1 MEAPT
6 KHSRTLRLRGWLSA
20 RFGRIPGGQT
30 QPPEEQA
37 TSRRSR
43 GWFSSRLSD
52 KSKGGRHRTFRGVPD
67 FFRLA
72 VESLNEYALIT
83 MDRNRVISS
92 WSGPAAAM
100 FGYTEA
106 EIIGQNVTLLFTPE
120 DIAKGIDKQ
129 EFVEAL
135 DKGRQ
140 DDERWHVCKDGRRL
154 WCYGLSFPLKDE
166 NDEVRGFVKL
176 IRDDTVRK
184 KKDEL
189 LRDSEERLRLAG
201 DSTGLG
207 TWDYD
212 VAKKSMT
219 ISKRAA
225 ELFNLGN
232 NPKAVDF
239 EQFLKVIH
247 PEDRPIVAEKFKC
260 CLTSAAA
267 YDGDMEF
274 RVPMVTG
281 RIRWV
286 LAKARAFVDDP
297 GQQHAQADRLI
308 GTVIDVTER
317 RRKETEAQDLKQE
330 LETKVKERTS
340 RLTEVHKELETFAYS
355 ASHDLRAPLRKIAAF
370 SHAVIK
376 SAEGKLNTE
385 EQSYLDIIR
394 EAADKMQGLID
405 DQLKLARVTR
415 KPLAYVDCDLSRIA
429 RDAID
434 ELQKSEPE
442 RKVEIV
448 IAADART
455 RGDRELL
462 AIALQNLFANAWK
475 FTSKHPTAR
484 IEFGVTTIGDKPAYF
499 VRDDGAGFDIEF
511 AHKLFGTFQRLHP
524 EEEFPGTGVGLG
536 LVARIIRRHHGRVW
550 AEGAV
555 EKGATFFFTVDT
567 EA

>member
-1 MEAPT
+1 MESPV
-6 KHSRTLRLRGWLSA
+6 KQSRMGRLRGWLTSRFARYSGGSA
-20 RFGRIPGGQT
+20 RPSEGQA
-30 QPPEEQA
+30 P
-37 TSRRSR
+37 SRRAR

-52 KSKGGRHRTFRGVPD
+52 RSKGGHHRTFRGVPD

-72 VESLNEYALIT
+72 IESLNEYALIT
-83 MDRNRVISS
+83 MDKDRVISS

-106 EIIGQNVTLLFTPE
+106 EIIGQHVTLLFTSE

-129 EFVEAL
+129 EFADAL
-135 DKGRQ
+135 QKGRQ
-140 DDERWHVCKDGRRL
+140 DDERWHVCKGGRRL

-166 NDEVRGFVKL
+166 NNEVRGFVKL

-184 KKDEL
+184 KKDEM

-212 VAKKSMT
+212 VAKKTMT

-232 NPKAVDF
+232 DPESVAFDR
-239 EQFLKVIH
+239 FLEAIH
-247 PEDRPIVAEKFKC
+247 PEDRPIVAEKIKR
-260 CLTSAAA
+260 CLAPDAP
-267 YDGDMEF
+267 YDDDMEF
-274 RVPMVTG
+274 RVAMPAGGV
-281 RIRWV
+281 RWV

-297 GQQHAQADRLI
+297 DREQGQADRLI
-308 GTVIDVTER
+308 GTVFDVTER
-317 RRKETEAQDLKQE
+317 RRKKLEAEEVKED
-330 LETKVKERTS
+330 LETKVKDRTS
-340 RLTEVHKELETFAYS
+340 RLTEVNKELETFAYS

-370 SHAVIK
+370 SDAVIK

-385 EQSYLDIIR
+385 EQRYLDTIR
-394 EAADKMQGLID
+394 QAAAKMQGLID

-415 KPLAYVDCDLSRIA
+415 KQLAVVDCDLSEIA
-429 RDAID
+429 REIVE
-434 ELQKSEPE
+434 ELKKSEPE
-442 RKVEIV
+442 RKVEVV
-448 IAADART
+448 IAGEART

-462 AIALQNLFANAWK
+462 AIALGNLFANAWK

-484 IEFGVTTIGDKPAYF
+484 IEFGVTEIGGHPTYF
-499 VRDDGAGFDIEF
+499 VRDDGAGFDMRF
-511 AHKLFGTFQRLHP
+511 AHKLFGAFQRLHP

-536 LVARIIRRHHGRVW
+536 LVERIIRRHHGRVW

-555 EKGATFFFTVDT
+555 EKGATFFFNLDT
-567 EA
+567 GA

>member
-1 MEAPT
+1 MESPT
-6 KHSRTLRLRGWLSA
+6 KHSRTRRLRGWFSSRFTNFKGTSA
-20 RFGRIPGGQT
+20 
-30 QPPEEQA
+30 QPPQEQA
-37 TSRRSR
+37 NSRRLR

-52 KSKGGRHRTFRGVPD
+52 KSKGGHHRTFRGVPD

-100 FGYTEA
+100 FGYSES

-120 DIAKGIDKQ
+120 DIAKGIDEQ

-135 DKGRQ
+135 RKGRQ

-166 NDEVRGFVKL
+166 DDQVRGFVKL

-212 VAKKSMT
+212 VTKKAMT
-219 ISKRAA
+219 VSKRAA
-225 ELFNLGN
+225 ELFNLGDD
-232 NPKAVDF
+232 PKSVDIEHF
-239 EQFLKVIH
+239 IQAIH
-247 PEDRPIVAEKFKC
+247 PEDRTTVAEKLEH
-260 CLTSAAA
+260 CLLP
-267 YDGDMEF
+267 DPQCGEDMEF
-274 RVPMVTG
+274 RITTSNG
-281 RIRWV
+281 RVRWV
-286 LAKARAFVDDP
+286 LAKARAFSDTP
-297 GQQHAQADRLI
+297 GGQHAKPDRLI

-317 RRKETEAQDLKQE
+317 RRKQLEAEDVKQE
-330 LETKVKERTS
+330 LEIKVKDRTS
-340 RLTEVHKELETFAYS
+340 RLTEVNKELETFAYS

-376 SAEGKLNTE
+376 SAEGKLNAE
-385 EQSYLDIIR
+385 EQDYLDTIR
-394 EAADKMQGLID
+394 QAATKMQGLID

-415 KPLAYVDCDLSRIA
+415 KPLTQVDCDLSEIA
-429 RDAID
+429 REAAD
-434 ELQKSEPE
+434 ELKKGEPE
-442 RKVEIV
+442 RKVDLV
-448 IAADART
+448 IAGDARVK
-455 RGDRELL
+455 GDCELL
-462 AIALQNLFANAWK
+462 AIAVRNLFANAWK
-475 FTSKHPTAR
+475 FTGKHPTAR
-484 IEFGVTTIGDKPAYF
+484 IEFGVTTIGDMPAYF
-499 VRDDGAGFDIEF
+499 VRDDGAGFDMAF

-524 EEEFPGTGVGLG
+524 EGVFPGTGVGLG
-536 LVARIIRRHHGRVW
+536 LVERIIRRHHGRVW
-550 AEGAV
+550 AEGTV
-555 EKGATFFFTVDT
+555 EKGATFFFTLNT

>member
-1 MEAPT
+1 MEAPAKDT
-6 KHSRTLRLRGWLSA
+6 RARRFRGWLSA
-20 RFGRIPGGQT
+20 GLRRVTRGPGRPTEGQAAS
-30 QPPEEQA
+30 PKL
-37 TSRRSR
+37 R

-52 KSKGGRHRTFRGVPD
+52 KSKGGHHRTFRGAPD

-83 MDRNRVISS
+83 MDKDRVISS

-100 FGYTEA
+100 FGYNEA
-106 EIIGQNVTLLFTPE
+106 EIIGRNVTVLFTSE
-120 DIAKGIDKQ
+120 DIEKGIDKQ

-135 DKGRQ
+135 KKGRQ

-166 NDEVRGFVKL
+166 NEEVRGFVKL
-176 IRDDTVRK
+176 IRDDTARK

-212 VAKKSMT
+212 VAKRTMT
-219 ISKRAA
+219 VSKRAA
-225 ELFNLGN
+225 ELLNLGDD
-232 NPKAVDF
+232 PKSVDF
-239 EQFLKVIH
+239 DRFLASIH
-247 PEDRPIVAEKFKC
+247 PEDRPTAAQKLEH
-260 CLTSAAA
+260 CLAP
-267 YDGDMEF
+267 DPRCDEDMEF
-274 RVPMVTG
+274 RVPTPAG
-281 RIRWV
+281 DIRWV

-297 GQQHAQADRLI
+297 GRQHARPDRLI
-308 GTVIDVTER
+308 GTVIDITDR
-317 RRKETEAQDLKQE
+317 RRKLVEAQEVKEE
-330 LETKVKERTS
+330 LETEVRDRTS
-340 RLTEVHKELETFAYS
+340 RLTEVNKELETFAYS

-376 SAEGKLNTE
+376 SAGGKLNTE
-385 EQSYLDIIR
+385 EQTYLDTIR
-394 EAADKMQGLID
+394 EAASKMQGLID

-415 KPLAYVDCDLSRIA
+415 KPLAQAECDLSKIA
-429 RDAID
+429 REIAD

-448 IAADART
+448 IADGAVA

-462 AIALQNLFANAWK
+462 SIALRNLFANAWK
-475 FTSKHPTAR
+475 FTGKHATAR
-484 IEFGVTTIGDKPAYF
+484 IEFGVMGGGDAPVYF
-499 VRDDGAGFDIEF
+499 VRDDGAGFDMEF
-511 AHKLFGTFQRLHP
+511 AHKLFGTFQRLHA

-536 LVARIIRRHHGRVW
+536 LVARIIHRHHGRVW
-550 AEGAV
+550 AEAAV
-555 EKGATFFFTVDT
+555 EKGAAFFFTLNT
-567 EA
+567 EP

>member
-1 MEAPT
+1 MVAPQMQ
-6 KHSRTLRLRGWLSA
+6 SRVGRLRGWFSS
-20 RFGRIPGGQT
+20 RFSGGPA
-30 QPPEEQA
+30 QPEAQA

-83 MDRNRVISS
+83 MDKDRVISS
-92 WSGPAAAM
+92 WSGPASVM

-106 EIIGQNVTLLFTPE
+106 EIIGKSVTLLFTPE

-129 EFVEAL
+129 EFASAL
-135 DKGRQ
+135 EKGRQ

-184 KKDEL
+184 EKDEL

-212 VAKKSMT
+212 IAKKTMT

-225 ELFNLGN
+225 GLLELGDD
-232 NPKAVDF
+232 PGSVGF
-239 EQFLKVIH
+239 EQFLNVIH
-247 PEDRPIVAEKFKC
+247 PEDRPTVTQTFERLLIPEPVDE
-260 CLTSAAA
+260 
-267 YDGDMEF
+267 DMEF
-274 RVPMVTG
+274 RIPMQAG
-281 RIRWV
+281 GDRWV
-286 LAKARAFVDDP
+286 LVKARAFVDDP
-297 GQQHAQADRLI
+297 RWRRGAPDRLI
-308 GTVIDVTER
+308 GTVVDITER
-317 RRKETEAQDLKQE
+317 RRKKIAAQDAKQE
-330 LETKVKERTS
+330 LETKVKDRTS
-340 RLTEVHKELETFAYS
+340 RLTEVNKELETFAYS
-355 ASHDLRAPLRKIAAF
+355 ASHDLRAPLRKISAF
-370 SHAVIK
+370 SDAVIK
-376 SAEGKLNTE
+376 SAEGKLNPE
-385 EQSYLDIIR
+385 EQRYLDTIR
-394 EAADKMQGLID
+394 QSAAKMQGLID

-415 KPLAYVDCDLSRIA
+415 KPLAEADCDLSAIA
-429 RDAID
+429 REAVD
-434 ELQKSEPE
+434 ELRKGEPE
-442 RKVEIV
+442 RKVEVV
-448 IAADART
+448 IADGAQA

-462 AIALQNLFANAWK
+462 AIALRNLFANAWK

-484 IEFGVTTIGDKPAYF
+484 IEFGMMATGDRQAYF
-499 VRDDGAGFDIEF
+499 VRDDGAGFDMEF

-536 LVARIIRRHHGRVW
+536 LVERIIHRHKGRVW

-555 EKGATFFFTVDT
+555 EKGATFYFTVNT
-567 EA
+567 EP